1 MVRKR
6 RPPPTV
12 FTSYENFAYLL
23 TELELTV
30 GFGRIKWSAASA
42 TAAWRRLDNLTATL
56 RQLVTQ
62 LENE

>member
-1 MVRKR
+1 M
-6 RPPPTV
+6 V